1 MKILVTGGGTGGHIY
16 PALSFVD
23 YVRSIDP
30 TAEFL
35 YIGATR
41 GLENKIVPPTGI
53 PFKTLEIQGFKRKLS
68 LDNVKTVQLFLKS
81 YREAKKI
88 LREFQPDV
96 VIGTGGYVSGAVVYA
111 ASVLKIPTIIHEQNS
126 VPGITN
132 KFLTRYVDKI
142 AIAFQDAAHYFPDK
156 KTVLV
161 GNPRG
166 QEVKNSQKSAILAS
180 YDLDP
185 KKKTVLVFGGS
196 QGALKINQAIIEA
209 IPIFAKKDYQLLY
222 ASGDRYY
229 QEIEE
234 KIGMSK
240 DAFPNISIRPYID
253 QMAEVMANSDLLI
266 GRAGATSIA
275 EFTALGLPAIL
286 IPSPYVTNDHQ
297 TKNAQSLVNAGAV
310 KMIADNELNSQNLI
324 ECVDAIMSDENV
336 RMEMAKASK
345 EQGIGDASERLFRL
359 VQEVIK

>member
-23 YVRSIDP
+23 YVRSIDKE
-30 TAEFL
+30 AEFL

-53 PFKTLEIQGFKRKLS
+53 PFQTLEIQGFKRKLS

-81 YREAKKI
+81 YLAAKKI
-88 LREFQPDV
+88 IKAFQPDV
-96 VIGTGGYVSGAVVYA
+96 VIGTGGYVSGAVVFA
-111 ASVLKIPTIIHEQNS
+111 ASRLNIPTIIHEQNS

-132 KFLTRYVDKI
+132 KFLTKYVDKI
-142 AIAFQDAAHYFPDK
+142 AIAFQDAAQYFPTQ
-156 KTVLV
+156 KTALV

-166 QEVKNSQKSAILAS
+166 QEVRNCHKSSILS
-180 YDLDP
+180 EYDLKP
-185 KKKTVLVFGGS
+185 GLPTVLIFGGS
-196 QGALKINQAIIEA
+196 QGALKINQALIDA
-209 IPIFAKKDYQLLY
+209 IPLFAQKDYQVLY
-222 ASGDRYY
+222 ASGERYY
-229 QEIEE
+229 KEIEE

-275 EFTALGLPAIL
+275 EFTALGIPAIL

-310 KMIADNELNSQNLI
+310 KMIADNELDSRNLVAA
-324 ECVDAIMSDENV
+324 VDSIMGNEAV
-336 RMEMAKASK
+336 RKEMAQASK
-345 EQGIGDASERLFRL
+345 EQGISDASERLFRL
-359 VQEVIK
+359 VQEIIK